1 MNLMMNRSVINGN
14 KISLAL
20 SLFPGCTLFVRL
32 ATGLILCQKLKID
45 AYSRGTSIHDSL
57 AKVIEKI
64 VLMKG
69 TNLQSLHIL
78 VLWQLPNSVKR

>member
-1 MNLMMNRSVINGN
+1 MKLMMNRSANGN
-14 KISLAL
+14 KIILAL